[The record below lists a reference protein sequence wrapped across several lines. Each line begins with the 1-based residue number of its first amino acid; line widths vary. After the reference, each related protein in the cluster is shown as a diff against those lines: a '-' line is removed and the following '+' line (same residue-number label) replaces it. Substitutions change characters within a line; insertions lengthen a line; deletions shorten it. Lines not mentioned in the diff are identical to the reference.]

1 MTSKICSTILVF
13 CLALPV
19 FAAANNVSLPP
30 KDKLEL
36 YLLMGQSNMAGRG
49 KIETEDKTPHPRVIM
64 FETNNSWAAAID
76 PITKDRKSGLGV
88 GPGLSFGKTMAD
100 RNPDVTIGLIPCAVG
115 GTPLKRWQKGGDLYE
130 RAVKRAKLAMK
141 DGTLKGVIWHQGE
154 SDTGAKTNADTY
166 GTRLAQMIKDLRA
179 DLDAPNLPVVV
190 GELGP
195 FVINRTKDNLPLA
208 KIVDDA
214 LKNLSNNIPLT
225 ACASSE
231 GLKDGGDNLH
241 FDAASQREFG
251 RRYAAEMLRLQAPLS
266 K

>member
-1 MTSKICSTILVF
+1 MISKLVSALSIF
-13 CLALPV
+13 CVAFSA
-19 FAAANNVSLPP
+19 FAATNQIPLPA
-30 KDKLEL
+30 KDKLDL

-49 KIETEDKTPHPRVIM
+49 KIGAEDKTPNPRVIM
-64 FETNNSWAAAID
+64 LETNDAWVVAID
-76 PITKDRKSGLGV
+76 PVTKDRKSGLGV
-88 GPGLSFGKTMAD
+88 GPGLSFGKTMAEK
-100 RNPDVTIGLIPCAVG
+100 NPSVTIGLVPCAVG

-130 RAVKRAKLAMK
+130 RAVRRAKFARQNGM
-141 DGTLKGVIWHQGE
+141 LKGVLWHQGE

-166 GTRLAQMIKDLRA
+166 GARLAQMISDLRA

-208 KIVDDA
+208 KFVDDA
-214 LKNLSNNIPLT
+214 LKNISNNVPLT

-231 GLKDGGDNLH
+231 GLKDGGDALH

-251 RRYAAEMLRLQAPLS
+251 RRYAAEMLRLQGRLA

>member
-1 MTSKICSTILVF
+1 MTSKILFAICIFS
-13 CLALPV
+13 LAYSA
-19 FAAANNVSLPP
+19 FAATNQVPLPAR
-30 KDKLEL
+30 DKFDL
-36 YLLMGQSNMAGRG
+36 YLLMSQSNMAGRG
-49 KIETEDKTPHPRVIM
+49 KIGEEDKTPHPRVIM
-64 FETNNSWAAAID
+64 FETNDTWVVAID
-76 PITKDRKSGLGV
+76 PVTKDRKSGLGV

-100 RNPDVTIGLIPCAVG
+100 KIPSVTIGLVPCAVG

-141 DGTLKGVIWHQGE
+141 NGTLKGVLWHQGE

-166 GTRLAQMIKDLRA
+166 GARLAQMIKDLRA

-208 KIVDDA
+208 KVVDDA
-214 LKNLSNNIPLT
+214 LKALPQNVPLT

-231 GLKDGGDNLH
+231 GLKDGGDALH
-241 FDAASQREFG
+241 FDAASQHEFG
-251 RRYAAEMLRLQAPLS
+251 RRYAAEMLRLQSQLL